1 MSEMK
6 KTPLYDEHLKLG
18 ARMVEFAGWA
28 MPVQYKGL
36 REEHDCVRS
45 AVGLFDVSHMGEIF
59 VRGEKALDCLEWLT
73 TNHVAKLKAGEAHY
87 TLLMNDKG
95 GIVDDLIIYCIE
107 PKLNYL
113 VCANASN
120 VEKDFQWIS
129 KHSQGADVTNESD
142 QWAQIA
148 VQGPKG
154 VQLLSKVFDVDFDQ
168 KVGRFK
174 FRPFQ
179 FQGAECLVART
190 GYTGEDGAEIFVPV
204 EAAVGLW
211 QQLLSLGEPF
221 GVQACGLGARDT
233 LRTEMKMSLYGHE
246 IDDETNPYEAGLGWV
261 VKPKDKDFLSKD
273 IVLTAK
279 QDGLKRKLVGFKMT
293 ERGIARHGYRIV
305 DQQGAEIGLVTSG
318 CPSPSLN
325 ENLGIGYVQATQA
338 EVGQQ
343 IFIDIRNRRVAAE
356 VVKTPFLKR

>member
-1 MSEMK
+1 MK